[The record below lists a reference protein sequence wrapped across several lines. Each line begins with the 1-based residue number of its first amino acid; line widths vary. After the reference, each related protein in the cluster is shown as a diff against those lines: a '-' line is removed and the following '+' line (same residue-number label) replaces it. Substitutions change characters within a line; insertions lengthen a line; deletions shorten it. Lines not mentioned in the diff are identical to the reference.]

1 MSKTLEKLKSGILET
16 FPEIGDVPISPEMQ
30 LGEIPEWDSIAA
42 VNLQTYLRE
51 NFGIDVQLD
60 FLNNETTL
68 ADIAEFIEKSAAL
81 KQRLS

>member
-1 MSKTLEKLKSGILET
+1 MSKTLEKLKDGILET
-16 FPEIGDVPISPEMQ
+16 FPEISDANLSPEMQ

-60 FLNNETTL
+60 FLNKETTL
-68 ADIAEFIEKSAAL
+68 ADIAEFIEKAAAL